1 VSGAPTSRPTST
13 SAVAERF
20 DAVFFDVGNTLLY
33 AYPSVGHVCAEIL
46 LASGRVHSLDEID
59 SILTLVDEYYE
70 DRYRTD
76 DTFWTS
82 DERVADVWN
91 GMYLLLCRRLGIPET
106 EATPLARAVYD
117 SFGDAGRWR
126 AYDDVAPAFE
136 RLRAAGVKVGI
147 ISNWD
152 VRLKGILD
160 GLGLGSLIDTV
171 VSSAVV
177 GLHKP
182 DPRIFELACARL
194 EVDPGRSA
202 HVGDH
207 YYADVVGARAAGM
220 VPVLIDRHGV
230 GLEADGVT
238 CLTTLDD
245 LEEALR

>member
-1 VSGAPTSRPTST
+1 MAGRY
-13 SAVAERF
+13 

-33 AYPSVGHVCAEIL
+33 AYPSVGHVCEEIL
-46 LASGRVHSLDEID
+46 LASGRIHSLEEID
-59 SILTLVDEYYE
+59 GILPLVDEYYE

-82 DERVADVWN
+82 DERAGDVWT
-91 GMYLLLCRRLGIPET
+91 GMYVLLCRRLGIPESAA
-106 EATPLARAVYD
+106 ATLAHAVYD
-117 SFGDAGRWR
+117 AFGDAARWR

-136 RLRAAGVKVGI
+136 RLRASGTKVGI

-152 VRLKGILD
+152 TRLEGILD
-160 GLGLGSLIDTV
+160 GLGLGVLIDTI

-182 DPRIFELACARL
+182 DPRIFELACERL
-194 EVDPGRSA
+194 GVRPERCV

-207 YYADVVGARAAGM
+207 VYSDVLGARAAGLR
-220 VPVLIDRHGV
+220 PVLIDRHGV
-230 GLEADGVT
+230 GLTAEDVP
-238 CLTTLDD
+238 CLLTLDD